1 MHFFMERILPH
12 INIALSA
19 ALLIV
24 AVLHLFNPMMGF
36 LNGKAA
42 FVLIPNSLQSL
53 SNCSLMSES
62 SRTDI
67 AVVDMAYGS
76 LFPQI

>member
-1 MHFFMERILPH
+1 MRFFMERILPH

-24 AVLHLFNPMMGF
+24 AVLHLFNPMRGF

-42 FVLIPNSLQSL
+42 FVLIVAACAVSMTNAV
-53 SNCSLMSES
+53 S
-62 SRTDI
+62 SCIISRENRK
-67 AVVDMAYGS
+67 M
-76 LFPQI
+76 LK